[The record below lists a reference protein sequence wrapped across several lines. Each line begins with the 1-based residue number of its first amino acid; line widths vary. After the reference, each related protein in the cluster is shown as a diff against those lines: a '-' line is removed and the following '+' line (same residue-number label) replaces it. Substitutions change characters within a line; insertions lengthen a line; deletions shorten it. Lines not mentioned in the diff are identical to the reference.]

1 MQVEWLSMVPC
12 TMLKVNVTDVL
23 SFYCLQNRV
32 KVFMEF
38 MEQNRHDKVSVDAD
52 QSEQLIRLLDAVVIR
67 LEGGTDYDLLAL
79 DEPRPAASSSGQ
91 GSAGAG
97 ANHASKS
104 GSAAAGGQV
113 ADKQGSGDGDIKS
126 GSVKEEEEE
135 SKPFILGE
143 E

>member
-1 MQVEWLSMVPC
+1 LY
-12 TMLKVNVTDVL
+12 L
-23 SFYCLQNRV
+23 LQNRV

-38 MEQNRHDKVSVDAD
+38 LEQNRLDKVSVDAD

-79 DEPRPAASSSGQ
+79 DEPRPTTSGSGQ
-91 GSAGAG
+91 GSAGPGSNQTSKAG
-97 ANHASKS
+97 AVTA
-104 GSAAAGGQV
+104 GQV
-113 ADKQGSGDGDIKS
+113 TEKQGSGDADVKA

-135 SKPFILGE
+135 QSKPFILGE

>member
-1 MQVEWLSMVPC
+1 MSKDLIAFC
-12 TMLKVNVTDVL
+12 N
-23 SFYCLQNRV
+23 FYCLQNRV

-38 MEQNRHDKVSVDAD
+38 LEQNRLEKVSVDAD

-79 DEPRPAASSSGQ
+79 DEPRSTSGSGQ
-91 GSAGAG
+91 GPVGTGLNQSSK
-97 ANHASKS
+97 ASTVTT
-104 GSAAAGGQV
+104 GQ
-113 ADKQGSGDGDIKS
+113 ATDKQGSADSDVKP
-126 GSVKEEEEE
+126 GSVKDEEEEE

>member
-1 MQVEWLSMVPC
+1 MFSNFV
-12 TMLKVNVTDVL
+12 
-23 SFYCLQNRV
+23 LQNRV

-38 MEQNRHDKVSVDAD
+38 LEQNRLDKVTVDAD

-79 DEPRPAASSSGQ
+79 DEPRPATSGSGQ
-91 GSAGAG
+91 GSAGPGSNQTSKAG
-97 ANHASKS
+97 TVTAS
-104 GSAAAGGQV
+104 QV
-113 ADKQGSGDGDIKS
+113 TEKQGSGDVDVKA

>member
-1 MQVEWLSMVPC
+1 
-12 TMLKVNVTDVL
+12 
-23 SFYCLQNRV
+23 V

-38 MEQNRHDKVSVDAD
+38 LEQTRLEKVSVDAD

-79 DEPRPAASSSGQ
+79 DEPRSTSGLSQ
-91 GSAGAG
+91 GSVGIGMNQSSKAGPVTTAQ
-97 ANHASKS
+97 A
-104 GSAAAGGQV
+104 
-113 ADKQGSGDGDIKS
+113 ADKQVSAESDVKV
-126 GSVKEEEEE
+126 GSVKDEEEEE

>member
-1 MQVEWLSMVPC
+1 
-12 TMLKVNVTDVL
+12 
-23 SFYCLQNRV
+23 LQNRV

-38 MEQNRHDKVSVDAD
+38 LEQNRLEKVSVDAD

-79 DEPRPAASSSGQ
+79 DEPRSISASGQ
-91 GSAGAG
+91 VSVGTGLNQS
-97 ANHASKS
+97 SK
-104 GSAAAGGQV
+104 AATATTGQA
-113 ADKQGSGDGDIKS
+113 ADKQGSADSDVKTGSIKD
-126 GSVKEEEEE
+126 EEEEE

>member
-1 MQVEWLSMVPC
+1 
-12 TMLKVNVTDVL
+12 
-23 SFYCLQNRV
+23 
-32 KVFMEF
+32 MEF
-38 MEQNRHDKVSVDAD
+38 MEQNRLDKVSVDAD

-79 DEPRPAASSSGQ
+79 DEPRSAASGSGQ

-97 ANHASKS
+97 SNQTSKA
-104 GSAAAGGQV
+104 GSTTAGGQA
-113 ADKQGSGDGDIKS
+113 ADKHGSGDSDIKS
-126 GSVKEEEEE
+126 GSIKEEEEGE

>member
-1 MQVEWLSMVPC
+1 
-12 TMLKVNVTDVL
+12 
-23 SFYCLQNRV
+23 
-32 KVFMEF
+32 MEF
-38 MEQNRHDKVSVDAD
+38 MEHNRLDKVSVDAD

-79 DEPRPAASSSGQ
+79 DEPRPAGSGSGQ
-91 GSAGAG
+91 GSAGVA
-97 ANHASKS
+97 ASQTSKL
-104 GSAAAGGQV
+104 GSASAGGQT
-113 ADKQGSGDGDIKS
+113 ADKQGSGDNDIKS